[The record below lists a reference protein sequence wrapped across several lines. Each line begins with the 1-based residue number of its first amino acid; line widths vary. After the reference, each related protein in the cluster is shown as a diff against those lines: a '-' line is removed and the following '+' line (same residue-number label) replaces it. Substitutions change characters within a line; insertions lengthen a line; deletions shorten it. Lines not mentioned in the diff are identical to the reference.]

1 MALRSDQT
9 VVVWGDLDEPPPGLG
24 GVTAIASGHEHGL
37 ALRSGLL
44 LPFIVQQPNSQ
55 YAWPGANLTLR
66 VAAIALGD
74 LTYQWQFNGVN
85 ISAATGTALAVAN
98 MQPSREG
105 PYRVIVSNAAGSVT
119 NSVAELALARPQI
132 VSTTPPA
139 PSTKSINTN
148 FQMSV
153 TVTVPLSSRQ
163 HPLGYQWFHD
173 GAPIAGATNN
183 YLWLYPPWTPPW
195 QTNPVEGDYTVAVG
209 NDAGTNQ
216 AGPWTIHY
224 VSPLIPGAP
233 AVWGLDDQSQF
244 DYPGDL
250 TNAVAIAAGYAHS
263 VAATEDGQLRQWGEY
278 GALGTFVPLVDPPS
292 GSNYVAVAAGME
304 HDLAL
309 RADGTVVAWG
319 LTNASANF
327 VPTDLA
333 PAKAIAC
340 GWDHSLA
347 LLTNG
352 IVAAWGQA
360 PMTNVP
366 AGLSN
371 VTAISAN
378 VFHSLALR
386 GDGTVVAWGYDLAG
400 ETAVPPGLSN
410 IVDIAAGATH
420 NLALRADGTVC
431 AWGDNSFG
439 QTNVPAGLSNVM
451 AVAAGFG
458 HSVALKNDGTLVAWG
473 DDEYGQTDV
482 PITLTNGPVKLIAAG
497 GQQTVAVLYSPL
509 VQYPVDVTKDLLLIY
524 NTNSLDS

>member
-1 MALRSDQT
+1 MRL
-9 VVVWGDLDEPPPGLG
+9 PG
-24 GVTAIASGHEHGL
+24 
-37 ALRSGLL
+37 
-44 LPFIVQQPNSQ
+44 N
-55 YAWPGANLTLR
+55 
-66 VAAIALGD
+66 
-74 LTYQWQFNGVN
+74 
-85 ISAATGTALAVAN
+85 
-98 MQPSREG
+98 
-105 PYRVIVSNAAGSVT
+105 
-119 NSVAELALARPQI
+119 
-132 VSTTPPA
+132 
-139 PSTKSINTN
+139 
-148 FQMSV
+148 
-153 TVTVPLSSRQ
+153 
-163 HPLGYQWFHD
+163 
-173 GAPIAGATNN
+173 
-183 YLWLYPPWTPPW
+183 
-195 QTNPVEGDYTVAVG
+195 
-209 NDAGTNQ
+209 
-216 AGPWTIHY
+216 
-224 VSPLIPGAP
+224 
-233 AVWGLDDQSQF
+233 
-244 DYPGDL
+244 L

-319 LTNASANF
+319 LTNASANY

-524 NTNSLDS
+524 NTNSLDSSNVCAYYLQHRPMVGGANVLGIGCTTNETFLPDEYTNVFAAQVQSWLAGNPTKRPQYVILFPDIPSRVNTNNTPGQYDESWYGPRYSVQ

>member
-1 MALRSDQT
+1 MGNVTAIAAGMNHDIALKSDGTVAVWGCDTNDDWVSVPPGLSNVTAVAAGWTHNAVLLADGTVGAWGYNGATDGWHVTDVPAGLSNVTAIAAGANHTLALKQDGTVAAWGAGNGTDEVPWANHGQSIVPAGLSNVVAIAAWGYHSMALRSDQT

-119 NSVAELALARPQI
+119 SSVAELALARPQI

-233 AVWGLDDQSQF
+233 AM
-244 DYPGDL
+244 
-250 TNAVAIAAGYAHS
+250 
-263 VAATEDGQLRQWGEY
+263 
-278 GALGTFVPLVDPPS
+278 GT
-292 GSNYVAVAAGME
+292 G
-304 HDLAL
+304 
-309 RADGTVVAWG
+309 
-319 LTNASANF
+319 
-327 VPTDLA
+327 
-333 PAKAIAC
+333 
-340 GWDHSLA
+340 
-347 LLTNG
+347 
-352 IVAAWGQA
+352 
-360 PMTNVP
+360 
-366 AGLSN
+366 
-371 VTAISAN
+371 
-378 VFHSLALR
+378 
-386 GDGTVVAWGYDLAG
+386 
-400 ETAVPPGLSN
+400 
-410 IVDIAAGATH
+410 
-420 NLALRADGTVC
+420 
-431 AWGDNSFG
+431 
-439 QTNVPAGLSNVM
+439 
-451 AVAAGFG
+451 
-458 HSVALKNDGTLVAWG
+458 
-473 DDEYGQTDV
+473 
-482 PITLTNGPVKLIAAG
+482 
-497 GQQTVAVLYSPL
+497 
-509 VQYPVDVTKDLLLIY
+509 
-524 NTNSLDS
+524 